1 MRIWRICLSGVGRKE
16 PQAYRKNMKWLV
28 GADTAESAVQLA
40 MKHATGEAD
49 MVQVTIW
56 SVEFIG
62 ELMVEQPKT
71 S

>member
-1 MRIWRICLSGVGRKE
+1 VRIWRVCLSGIGRKE
-16 PQAYRKNMKWLV
+16 PQAYRKNLKWLV

-40 MKHATGEAD
+40 MKYATGESE

-62 ELMVEQPKT
+62 ELVVEQSKK
-71 S
+71 